1 MPNFPKNEHYLP
13 QYAYQGVRNVRVFG
27 KFGVLCFFE
36 TPVLIFA
43 FLAYYRRSVIDIH
56 EWSGLDPLTVC

>member
-36 TPVLIFA
+36 TPVLI
-43 FLAYYRRSVIDIH
+43 DIH
-56 EWSGLDPLTVC
+56 ERSGLDPLTVC